1 MTVIRV
7 APGIEKHFFMASN
20 EFARDPSIPA
30 RAAKVYI
37 YLVSHQEGWE
47 VSVRSVAKA
56 TGMGKNTVA
65 AALRDLESAG
75 FIDRTQ
81 VKDES
86 GHFAGTEYVIHRERQ
101 PRTQNGDTD
110 DDNRNPKNGTR
121 NDQQEYDVDAG
132 QDRNPKNGTPENGQP
147 FFGSHKK
154 TNSLKKNNDQ
164 EDQQEKPPIVPH
176 GGRAPYPA
184 SFEEFW
190 KTYPRRVGKR
200 TAFKAWERAIKRAG
214 EEEIL
219 FGAQALARDPNLP
232 QEQFI
237 PHPTTW
243 LNRDGWEDAQMP
255 SADPV
260 AKSAEDYLAEWGIE
274 DDSQDW
280 LEGEVIDGDLL

>member
-1 MTVIRV
+1 MSLKAMIWVMEEAPVDNHAELVVLYALADRASDNGQAAYPAVSWIAERARCSTRTVQRHLKNLERKGLIRKGDQRIV
-7 APGIEKHFFMASN
+7 
-20 EFARDPSIPA
+20 
-30 RAAKVYI
+30 
-37 YLVSHQEGWE
+37 
-47 VSVRSVAKA
+47 
-56 TGMGKNTVA
+56 
-65 AALRDLESAG
+65 
-75 FIDRTQ
+75 
-81 VKDES
+81 
-86 GHFAGTEYVIHRERQ
+86 GHFRSDRRPTVWDLDLSLTQENTGCQPDTPPNDER
-101 PRTQNGDTD
+101 GDTQCRTGCQND
-110 DDNRNPKNGTR
+110 ANGVTPSAERGDTALSPKPSLTI
-121 NDQQEYDVDAG
+121 
-132 QDRNPKNGTPENGQP
+132 PKP
-147 FFGSHKK
+147 
-154 TNSLKKNNDQ
+154 SLNH
-164 EDQQEKPPIVPH
+164 PPIVPH

-219 FGAQALARDPNLP
+219 VGAQALAKDPNLP

-243 LNRDGWEDAQMP
+243 LNRDGWEDTQMP

-280 LEGEVIDGDLL
+280 LEGEVIDGELL